1 MQGALA
7 SCRLRVFRRGEG
19 EAHEAEGARLEVRML
34 GGMSPSPA
42 NEGGA
47 PSGASG
53 GYSRRV
59 GLFSGVMLVIGGI
72 IGSGIFLNPA
82 IVAQR
87 VHTPGLTL
95 GAWLLGGV
103 VALIGAFVYG
113 ELGQRIPK
121 AGGSYVYLRDAFG
134 ALPAFLNAW
143 GMLLMIATG
152 AIAAVAVTFANYT
165 LALTGL
171 SEAYRFPLAVGAIV
185 LLSGVNYFGV
195 RPGALTQNV
204 FTVLKL
210 LALAVLVGAGL
221 LLTAATPAVVEPVVP
236 PVPPDS
242 ILLAMGAALVPVLF
256 SYGGWQQTNFVAEE
270 MVNPE
275 RNLPRALLLGVI
287 GVVTVYLLAN
297 LTYLRTLGAG
307 GLAAS
312 SAPAADALGQLL
324 GPAGRTFITAG
335 VALSTFG
342 FLNLVILVSPRVY
355 QAMAADGLFFPWMAR
370 LHPRYH
376 TPSAAILFQAVWAI
390 LLTSTGTYGELLD
403 YVVFADW
410 LVFGATAATLF
421 VYRARER
428 KGLIPRV
435 SYRVPGHPVTP
446 LLFIAAALYVV
457 VGSTASN
464 PLNALKGTLLLGAG
478 VPVFLYWRR
487 RREARA
493 AAAPATGAGA
503 VGEP

>member
-1 MQGALA
+1 MSPPL
-7 SCRLRVFRRGEG
+7 E
-19 EAHEAEGARLEVRML
+19 HEAGV
-34 GGMSPSPA
+34 
-42 NEGGA
+42 
-47 PSGASG
+47 PSGTSGG

-72 IGSGIFLNPA
+72 IGSGIFLNPS

-87 VHTPGLTL
+87 VHTPALTL
-95 GAWLLGGV
+95 GAWLLGGG
-103 VALIGAFVYG
+103 VALIGAFIYG

-134 ALPAFLNAW
+134 ELPAFLNAW

-171 SEAYRFPLAVGAIV
+171 ADGYRFPLAVGAIV
-185 LLSGVNYFGV
+185 LLSGINYFGV

-210 LALAVLVGAGL
+210 VALAVLVGAGL
-221 LLTAATPAVVEPVVP
+221 LLAGASPSVGTTTPPA
-236 PVPPDS
+236 PPDS
-242 ILLAMGAALVPVLF
+242 IVLALGAALVPVLF

-270 MVNPE
+270 LVDPE
-275 RNLPRALLLGVI
+275 RNLPRALLWGVI

-297 LTYLRTLGAG
+297 LTYLRTLGAE

-312 SAPAADALGQLL
+312 NAPAADALGLLL
-324 GPAGRTFITAG
+324 GPTGRTFITAG

-376 TPSAAILFQAVWAI
+376 TPSAAIVFQAVWAI

-428 KGLIPRV
+428 QGQVPRV
-435 SYRVPGHPVTP
+435 TYRVPGHPVTP

-464 PLNALKGTLLLGAG
+464 PLNALKGALLLGAG
-478 VPVFLYWRR
+478 VPVFLYWRK

-493 AAAPATGAGA
+493 TAQVSGTDAVEGPSVPEQPVRSAVSGKRGAD
-503 VGEP
+503 

>member
-1 MQGALA
+1 MALPPPTD
-7 SCRLRVFRRGEG
+7 
-19 EAHEAEGARLEVRML
+19 EAGARTGE
-34 GGMSPSPA
+34 PH
-42 NEGGA
+42 
-47 PSGASG
+47 G
-53 GYSRRV
+53 GYARRV

-95 GAWLLGGV
+95 GVWLLGGG

-134 ALPAFLNAW
+134 PLPAFLNAW
-143 GMLLMIATG
+143 GMMLMIATG

-171 SEAYRFPLAVGAIV
+171 GPDFRFPLAVGAIV

-195 RPGALTQNV
+195 RPGALTQNI

-210 LALAVLVGAGL
+210 VALAVLVGAGL
-221 LLTAATPAVVEPVVP
+221 LITVPTVEAVSAPEAPA
-236 PVPPDS
+236 S
-242 ILLAMGAALVPVLF
+242 IVLAMGAALVPVLF

-270 MVNPE
+270 MVDPE

-297 LTYLRTLGAG
+297 LTYLRTLGAE

-312 SAPAADALGQLL
+312 TAPASDALGQLL
-324 GPAGRTFITAG
+324 GPGGRTFITAG

-355 QAMAADGLFFPWMAR
+355 QAMAADGLFFPQLAR
-370 LHPRYH
+370 LHPRYR
-376 TPSAAILFQAVWAI
+376 TPTTAILFQAVWAI
-390 LLTSTGTYGELLD
+390 LLTGTGTYGELLD

-428 KGLIPRV
+428 QGLVPRV
-435 SYRVPGHPVTP
+435 AYRVPGYPVTP

-457 VGSTASN
+457 LGSAASN

-487 RREARA
+487 RSGARA
-493 AAAPATGAGA
+493 ATPAASPGT

>member
-1 MQGALA
+1 MALT
-7 SCRLRVFRRGEG
+7 
-19 EAHEAEGARLEVRML
+19 
-34 GGMSPSPA
+34 PPTD
-42 NEGGA
+42 EGGTRYA
-47 PSGASG
+47 
-53 GYSRRV
+53 RRV

-87 VHTPGLTL
+87 VQTPGLTL
-95 GAWLLGGV
+95 GMWLLGGV

-134 ALPAFLNAW
+134 PLPAFLNAW
-143 GMLLMIATG
+143 GMMLMIATG

-171 SEAYRFPLAVGAIV
+171 PDSFRFPLAVGAIV

-210 LALAVLVGAGL
+210 LALAVLIAAGL
-221 LLTAATPAVVEPVVP
+221 LLAGASSPVEAAA
-236 PVPPDS
+236 PDAPGS
-242 ILLAMGAALVPVLF
+242 IVLAMGAALVPVLF

-270 MVNPE
+270 LVDPE

-297 LTYLRTLGAG
+297 LTYLRTLGAA

-312 SAPAADALGQLL
+312 TAPAADALGQLL

-355 QAMAADGLFFPWMAR
+355 QAMAADGLFFPQLAR
-370 LHPRYH
+370 LHPRYR
-376 TPSAAILFQAVWAI
+376 TPTTAIVFQAVWAI
-390 LLTSTGTYGELLD
+390 LLTGTGTYGELLD

-421 VYRARER
+421 VYRTRER
-428 KGLIPRV
+428 AGRIPRV
-435 SYRVPGHPVTP
+435 AYRVPGYPLTP

-464 PLNALKGTLLLGAG
+464 PLNALKGVLLLGAG

-487 RREARA
+487 RKEAQ
-493 AAAPATGAGA
+493 PS
-503 VGEP
+503 VGDARPGGIHGKH

>member
-1 MQGALA
+1 MSPPL
-7 SCRLRVFRRGEG
+7 E
-19 EAHEAEGARLEVRML
+19 HEAGV
-34 GGMSPSPA
+34 
-42 NEGGA
+42 
-47 PSGASG
+47 PSGTSGG

-72 IGSGIFLNPA
+72 IGSGIFLNPS

-87 VHTPGLTL
+87 VHTPALTL
-95 GAWLLGGV
+95 GAWLLGGG
-103 VALIGAFVYG
+103 VALIGAFIYG

-134 ALPAFLNAW
+134 ELPAFLNAW

-171 SEAYRFPLAVGAIV
+171 ADGYRFPLAVGAIV
-185 LLSGVNYFGV
+185 LLSGINYFGV

-210 LALAVLVGAGL
+210 VALAVLVGAGL
-221 LLTAATPAVVEPVVP
+221 LLAGASPSVGTTTPPA
-236 PVPPDS
+236 PPDS
-242 ILLAMGAALVPVLF
+242 IVLALGAALVPVLF

-270 MVNPE
+270 LVNPE
-275 RNLPRALLLGVI
+275 RNLPRALLWGVI

-297 LTYLRTLGAG
+297 LTYLRTLGAE

-312 SAPAADALGQLL
+312 NAPAADALGLLL
-324 GPAGRTFITAG
+324 GPTGRTFITAG

-376 TPSAAILFQAVWAI
+376 TPSAAIVFQAVWAI

-428 KGLIPRV
+428 QGQVPRV
-435 SYRVPGHPVTP
+435 TYRVPGHPFTP

-478 VPVFLYWRR
+478 VPVFLYWRK

-493 AAAPATGAGA
+493 TAQVSGTDVVEGPSVPEQPVRSAVSGKRGAD
-503 VGEP
+503 